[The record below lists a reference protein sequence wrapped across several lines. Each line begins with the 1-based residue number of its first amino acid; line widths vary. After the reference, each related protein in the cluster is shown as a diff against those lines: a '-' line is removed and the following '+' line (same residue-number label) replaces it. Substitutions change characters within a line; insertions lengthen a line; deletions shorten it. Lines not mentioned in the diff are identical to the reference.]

1 MAMPN
6 SLKNLRVKIGT
17 VAAIAAALFILWL
30 PFGILNLVPFILTIP
45 GESALRSHAGLAVGS
60 LMIAAWGYW
69 GR

>member
-1 MAMPN
+1 MPN
-6 SLKNLRVKIGT
+6 RLKNLRLKIGT
-17 VAAIAAALFILWL
+17 IAAIGAAILVLWL
-30 PFGILNLVPFILTIP
+30 PLGIVGLVPFVLTIP

>member
-1 MAMPN
+1 MLN
-6 SLKNLRVKIGT
+6 NFKSLRVKIGT
-17 VAAIAAALFILWL
+17 VAAVAAAIFILWL
-30 PFGILNLVPFILTIP
+30 PLGILDVIPFVLTIP